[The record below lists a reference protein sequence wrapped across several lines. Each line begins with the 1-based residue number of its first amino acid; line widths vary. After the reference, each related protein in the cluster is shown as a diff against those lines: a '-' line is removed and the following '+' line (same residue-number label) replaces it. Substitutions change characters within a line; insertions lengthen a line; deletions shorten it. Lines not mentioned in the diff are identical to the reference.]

1 MSNVNVKENLEIV
14 EKNIADACE
23 RAGRKRSEVTLIA
36 VSKTK
41 PVDLIMEAYEA
52 GIRDFGENKVQEL
65 TRKMEEMPKDI
76 NWHMIGHL
84 QKNKVK
90 YIAGKVKLIHS
101 VDSFEL
107 AEEISK
113 QCVKRNVTQDILIEI
128 NIGDEESKFG
138 VSYDR
143 VTELV
148 DRIIGLPNISIRGL
162 MCIAPNVD
170 NSEKNRK
177 LFKKMIKKAVDI
189 NSNKMYYVN
198 RENTLPDGFI
208 KVLSFGMTN
217 DYVVAVEEGATMV
230 RVGTGIFGERDYV
243 IQGGFNQ

>member
-90 YIAGKVKLIHS
+90 
-101 VDSFEL
+101 
-107 AEEISK
+107 
-113 QCVKRNVTQDILIEI
+113 
-128 NIGDEESKFG
+128 
-138 VSYDR
+138 
-143 VTELV
+143 
-148 DRIIGLPNISIRGL
+148 
-162 MCIAPNVD
+162 
-170 NSEKNRK
+170 
-177 LFKKMIKKAVDI
+177 
-189 NSNKMYYVN
+189 
-198 RENTLPDGFI
+198 
-208 KVLSFGMTN
+208 
-217 DYVVAVEEGATMV
+217 
-230 RVGTGIFGERDYV
+230 
-243 IQGGFNQ
+243 